1 MSRKLVAFFSASGVT
16 AKVAEK
22 LSDTIGADL
31 FAIEPKVLY
40 TKADLDWMDKN
51 SRSTLEM
58 KDPASRP
65 EIARVRDNIPSLTL
79 VKVKNGYKPSKY
91 GHCSRFPFCSDMY
104 YIISVLILFALY
116 L

>member
-1 MSRKLVAFFSASGVT
+1 MFWRVDRRFEMT
-16 AKVAEK
+16 
-22 LSDTIGADL
+22 
-31 FAIEPKVLY
+31 Y
-40 TKADLDWMDKN
+40 TKL
-51 SRSTLEM
+51 
-58 KDPASRP
+58 
-65 EIARVRDNIPSLTL
+65 PSLTL

>member
-1 MSRKLVAFFSASGVT
+1 MLPQTK
-16 AKVAEK
+16 KVRGSINFGEK
-22 LSDTIGADL
+22 
-31 FAIEPKVLY
+31 
-40 TKADLDWMDKN
+40 
-51 SRSTLEM
+51 
-58 KDPASRP
+58 
-65 EIARVRDNIPSLTL
+65 ARVLIGNLLTKTGKTSKIPSLTL

>member
-1 MSRKLVAFFSASGVT
+1 MYKQVITSLR
-16 AKVAEK
+16 
-22 LSDTIGADL
+22 LSENYLNSLTNRAL
-31 FAIEPKVLY
+31 LAI
-40 TKADLDWMDKN
+40 
-51 SRSTLEM
+51 
-58 KDPASRP
+58 
-65 EIARVRDNIPSLTL
+65 IFPSLTL

>member
-1 MSRKLVAFFSASGVT
+1 MERRKEQEYKEHFHFET
-16 AKVAEK
+16 KKKYWKKVRK
-22 LSDTIGADL
+22 SIGKEL
-31 FAIEPKVLY
+31 THTGQYNI
-40 TKADLDWMDKN
+40 
-51 SRSTLEM
+51 
-58 KDPASRP
+58 
-65 EIARVRDNIPSLTL
+65 IPSLTL

>member
-1 MSRKLVAFFSASGVT
+1 MITKKDIIFFLTTPLLLFLPNGIYSPNMENLSPHKLISVSALKFLMYFFRYKSPF
-16 AKVAEK
+16 
-22 LSDTIGADL
+22 I
-31 FAIEPKVLY
+31 I
-40 TKADLDWMDKN
+40 
-51 SRSTLEM
+51 
-58 KDPASRP
+58 
-65 EIARVRDNIPSLTL
+65 IPSLTL

>member
-1 MSRKLVAFFSASGVT
+1 MSINDTAFSAMERAAALLKKISRQSV
-16 AKVAEK
+16 
-22 LSDTIGADL
+22 LSQKNRYVLISRYLSEIKGKQGCLCLTIKEDL
-31 FAIEPKVLY
+31 GI
-40 TKADLDWMDKN
+40 
-51 SRSTLEM
+51 
-58 KDPASRP
+58 
-65 EIARVRDNIPSLTL
+65 IPSLTL